1 MGRIHLF
8 GGYKH
13 GFGRERRIYFFGGYK
28 DGFGREGRIN
38 LYGRYKD
45 GFDRGGTLVGELP
58 LFTLIEEDKL
68 LLFVLDAVPKLEFLV
83 MG

>member
-1 MGRIHLF
+1 MDLV
-8 GGYKH
+8 
-13 GFGRERRIYFFGGYK
+13 
-28 DGFGREGRIN
+28 
-38 LYGRYKD
+38 
-45 GFDRGGTLVGELP
+45 DRGEFISLMETKMDLAERGELICLVDTKMDSIEGNLSGELP